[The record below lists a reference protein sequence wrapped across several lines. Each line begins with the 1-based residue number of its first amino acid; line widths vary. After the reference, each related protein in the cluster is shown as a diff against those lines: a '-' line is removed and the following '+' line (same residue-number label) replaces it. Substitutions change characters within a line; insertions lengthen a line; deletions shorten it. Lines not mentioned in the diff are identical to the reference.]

1 MYTIAKGQTHLLQ
14 KSRRGPGIEG
24 QKSGSPPPGLKL
36 ASPPPPDSKSIQDS
50 MVGSLVFTTPQTS
63 LDRRARKKEAR
74 RTRDKANSQEK
85 EDLQV
90 EEHRQLVSFLTSSW
104 SKLLDSGE
112 LKYHE
117 ETNNPELSDFE
128 PFNLD
133 KWMEKKIYDAV
144 MAGV

>member
-1 MYTIAKGQTHLLQ
+1 
-14 KSRRGPGIEG
+14 
-24 QKSGSPPPGLKL
+24 
-36 ASPPPPDSKSIQDS
+36 

-90 EEHRQLVSFLTSSW
+90 EEHRQLVSFLTSTW